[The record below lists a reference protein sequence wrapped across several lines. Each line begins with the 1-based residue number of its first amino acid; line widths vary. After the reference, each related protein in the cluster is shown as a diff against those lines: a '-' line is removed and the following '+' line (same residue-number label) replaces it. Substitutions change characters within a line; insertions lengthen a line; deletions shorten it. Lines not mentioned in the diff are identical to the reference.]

1 MPLYD
6 LSHLVLST
14 TLRSEEYQ
22 NKDTDAHQKD
32 YRASVGLKVA
42 FGRYQIQTE
51 AAGLQ
56 IPYS

>member
-51 AAGLQ
+51 AA
-56 IPYS
+56 